1 MKPKIIDK
9 INRFFERKQF
19 RIERKIFHLFFTG
32 LFPLTI
38 IHFFNFPDRFYIAI
52 ACLVVMSLV
61 ELIRRHRRLQKKIYS
76 DWMKMGLLR
85 KSEKNN
91 LTGAFWI
98 ALGFTIIMPF
108 PGKVI
113 PSLAA
118 ISAGLADPMAEIF
131 GRIFPYK
138 PYLKGRKTLS
148 GSLAFFLTS
157 FILSLVYLNYFN
169 PAIYNLGLAF
179 LGSILATFIEAYSTK
194 IKLDDNLTIII
205 STALLY
211 TLLKGF
217 GLI

>member
-1 MKPKIIDK
+1 MKPKIIKK
-9 INRFFERKQF
+9 INRFFERKGF
-19 RIERKIFHLFFTG
+19 RIERKIFHIFFTG
-32 LFPLTI
+32 LIPLTVI
-38 IHFFNFPDRFYIAI
+38 YFFDFPDRLYIAI
-52 ACLVVMSLV
+52 AFLTIMSLI
-61 ELIRRHRRLQKKIYS
+61 ELVRRHRRLQKRIYF
-76 DWMKMGLLR
+76 DWIKLGLVR
-85 KSEKNN
+85 KSEKKN

-157 FILSLVYLNYFN
+157 FIFSLVYLNYFN
-169 PAIYNLGLAF
+169 PAIYNLATAF
-179 LGSILATFIEAYSTK
+179 LGSILATFVEAYSAK
-194 IKLDDNLTIII
+194 LKLDDNITILI